1 MNIYS
6 VANYFRLLL
15 FPFSIIYRIIISL
28 RNYLYDNDILFK
40 YNSKTKVISVGN
52 INTGGSGK
60 TPLVIK
66 LAELLLEKGFK
77 ISIISRGY
85 KRKTKGLQVVYDTKK
100 VNKTVA
106 EAGDEPYMIAELL
119 KKKFNNF
126 YIVVS
131 EDRIEAIKHIEKN
144 FEPDYIILDDG
155 YQNRTIRKDF
165 DFLVIDI
172 NNFQKNKILNR
183 ILLPAGNLREPLK
196 NIYRSTAIFQNHKFS
211 KQETPN
217 FIKKYNKPV
226 YNINYNVAGIFNKD
240 YELVN
245 DKIENIIAFCGI
257 ADPISFIETLKN
269 FKIKNFIS
277 YRDHKKYKANDIEF
291 LKSKYE
297 KGLAYI
303 TTEKDFVK
311 IRNFDNFIASYPVY
325 FIRLSITIEEEND
338 VVNMILNKNRN

>member
-15 FPFSIIYRIIISL
+15 FPFSIVYRIIISL
-28 RNYLYDNDILFK
+28 RNFLYDNDILFK
-40 YNSKTKVISVGN
+40 YNSKTKVISIGN

-66 LAELLLEKGFK
+66 FAELLLENGYK

-85 KRKTKGLQVVYDTKK
+85 KRKTKGLQVVYDTKN
-100 VNKTVA
+100 VNMTVE

-119 KKKFNNF
+119 KKKYNNF
-126 YIVVS
+126 YLVVS
-131 EDRIEAIKHIEKN
+131 ENRIEAIKHIEKN

-155 YQNRTIRKDF
+155 YQNRMIRKDF

-172 NNFQKNKILNR
+172 NNFQKKKILNR

-196 NIYRSTAIFQNHKFS
+196 NIHRSTAIFQNNKFS
-211 KQETPN
+211 KQETSN
-217 FIKKYNKPV
+217 FIKKYNKPI
-226 YNINYNVAGIFNKD
+226 YNINYNVLGIFNKD

-257 ADPISFIETLKN
+257 ADPLSFKETLKN
-269 FKIKNFIS
+269 FKIKNFFS
-277 YRDHKKYKANDIEF
+277 YRDHKKYNTNDIEF

-297 KGLAYI
+297 NGLSYI

-311 IRNFDNFIASYPVY
+311 IRNFNNFIDSYPVY
-325 FIRLSITIEEEND
+325 FVRLSITIDKEDD
-338 VVNMILNKNRN
+338 VMNLILNKH